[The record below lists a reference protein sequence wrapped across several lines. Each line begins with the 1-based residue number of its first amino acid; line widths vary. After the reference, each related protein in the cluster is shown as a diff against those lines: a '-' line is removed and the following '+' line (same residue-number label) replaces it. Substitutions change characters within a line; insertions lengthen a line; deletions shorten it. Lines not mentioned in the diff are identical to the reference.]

1 MNVRS
6 AVKRMCDGCQFRVR
20 KGVLYV
26 ICDRN
31 PKHKQKQG

>member
-6 AVKRMCDGCQFRVR
+6 AVKNLCEGCKKVVR
-20 KGVLYV
+20 KGALYV
-26 ICDRN
+26 ICARN